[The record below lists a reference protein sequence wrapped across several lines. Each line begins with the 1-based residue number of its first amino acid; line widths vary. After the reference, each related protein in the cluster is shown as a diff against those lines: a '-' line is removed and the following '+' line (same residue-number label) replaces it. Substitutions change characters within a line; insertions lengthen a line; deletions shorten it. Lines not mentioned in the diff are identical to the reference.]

1 MKGALYMNIL
11 KKLRE
16 ESSLT
21 QQELAKKVG
30 VHYRTIQNWEN
41 GEVQIKPAK
50 AKKLAD
56 YFGVDI
62 AYLLGYSDDRKNEIR
77 DIRQIKRIREKM
89 NLSVKE
95 LSDYLEVSES
105 QFLKWENLE
114 EDMPFDVGRNLAD
127 MLDKPASYFLSP
139 KVMDN
144 HFEKSK
150 KQLIDSGAVIKTKSP
165 SGKTYTAEDVINL
178 EKNFEKVLIQ
188 MENAKSSADRET
200 TGNKKLNSD
209 DIDFNKFIW
218 EYFDI
223 FRGVEFD
230 KGFLSKERSILND
243 LNKIIE
249 INEDTE
255 LSDDKKEEK
264 ISNLVNNLIRQFS
277 LYSVFAREKI
287 IESKNKND

>member
-1 MKGALYMNIL
+1 MNRL
-11 KKLRE
+11 KELRKN
-16 ESSLT
+16 SGKT
-21 QQELAKKVG
+21 QKEVFEDTG
-30 VHYRTIQNWEN
+30 IPIRSIQNWEN
-41 GEVQIKPAK
+41 GKRQINSES

-62 AYLLGYSDDRKNEIR
+62 AYLLGYSYDRKKEIR

-144 HFEKSK
+144 HFEKRK
-150 KQLIDSGAVIKTKSP
+150 KQLIDSTAVIKTKSP

-188 MENAKSSADRET
+188 MENAKSSADREII
-200 TGNKKLNSD
+200 GNKKLNSD
-209 DIDFNKFIW
+209 DINFNEFIW
-218 EYFDI
+218 EYFNI